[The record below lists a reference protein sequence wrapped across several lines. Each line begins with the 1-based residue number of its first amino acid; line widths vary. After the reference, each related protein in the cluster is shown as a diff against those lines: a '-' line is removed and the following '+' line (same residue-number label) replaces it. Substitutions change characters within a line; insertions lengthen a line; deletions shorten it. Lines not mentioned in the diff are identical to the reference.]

1 MVEVLYYRGE
11 IEFRVFPSIYSETV
25 YSRYLYRLL
34 IPGSGIGIDIEEDV
48 HEQGERDWV
57 RKIKEGRKE
66 VVKLGSSLFGRRND
80 RSAIIPVSLNSV
92 TKGAGGVSSKKEE
105 GGEKYRRREGTERRL
120 AGKKERNRD
129 WSTIAEKKG
138 CNNSVP
144 VKAPS

>member
-1 MVEVLYYRGE
+1 M
-11 IEFRVFPSIYSETV
+11 
-25 YSRYLYRLL
+25 
-34 IPGSGIGIDIEEDV
+34 
-48 HEQGERDWV
+48 
-57 RKIKEGRKE
+57 
-66 VVKLGSSLFGRRND
+66 KLGSSLFGRRND

-105 GGEKYRRREGTERRL
+105 GGEKYRRGEGTERRL

-129 WSTIAEKKG
+129 WSTITEKKG